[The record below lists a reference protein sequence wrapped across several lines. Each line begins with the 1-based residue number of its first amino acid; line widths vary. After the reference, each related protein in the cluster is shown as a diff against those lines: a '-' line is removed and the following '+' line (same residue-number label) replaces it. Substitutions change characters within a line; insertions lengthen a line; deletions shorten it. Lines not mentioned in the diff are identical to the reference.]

1 VAPSFASSLFLLF
14 AKLGKLELLVGTSF
28 GQLLLTNAI
37 KFSPSNSTII
47 LAIEETDNSTK
58 FVVKD
63 HGNSIDKNDIPTLFE
78 KFTQARNEGLS
89 KPSGFGLG
97 LAICKDIIERH
108 SGTIGVISDIGQGST
123 FWLTL
128 PKQPSEAYHPVP
140 KQQ

>member
-1 VAPSFASSLFLLF
+1 
-14 AKLGKLELLVGTSF
+14 
-28 GQLLLTNAI
+28 LLTNAI

-63 HGNSIDKNDIPTLFE
+63 YGNSIDKNDNPTLFE

-89 KPSGFGLG
+89 IPSGFGLG

-108 SGTIGVISDIGQGST
+108 GGTIVSATGTSLLKRRKLLRTTLGTGFVTSE
-123 FWLTL
+123 LTVKSPAPL
-128 PKQPSEAYHPVP
+128 T
-140 KQQ
+140 